1 MFSRVSSKMV
11 RTKVEQVL
19 CKSPTL
25 SLSFSLPQFKI
36 RNDKLNIAKISVTKL
51 SKIVDPQSK
60 LRKAVLINNTLKNLQ
75 KHPDVWT
82 MDSGGFQQQEEK
94 EEENNDQKTENYQT
108 PVDKTLSSCA
118 LKCDQETNNNNKSL
132 SEDMLTLYDDIVND
146 IFGNTDNSSEMSQNK
161 SEDQE
166 KENVIENYKEPYSW
180 SPYSYSSFL
189 SELYTVANNEKLQ
202 S

>member
-1 MFSRVSSKMV
+1 MV
-11 RTKVEQVL
+11 RTNVEPAL

-25 SLSFSLPQFKI
+25 SLNFSLPQFKI
-36 RNDKLNIAKISVTKL
+36 RNDKLNIAKISVSKL

-75 KHPDVWT
+75 KHTDIWT
-82 MDSGGFQQQEEK
+82 MDSGGFQKQEE
-94 EEENNDQKTENYQT
+94 EDEENNEQLTEDYHT
-108 PVDKTLSSCA
+108 PADKTLSSCA
-118 LKCDQETNNNNKSL
+118 LKCDQETNNNKNSL

-146 IFGNTDNSSEMSQNK
+146 IFGNTDNNSEMSQTK
-161 SEDQE
+161 SEEQE
-166 KENVIENYKEPYSW
+166 KENVIENYKETYSW